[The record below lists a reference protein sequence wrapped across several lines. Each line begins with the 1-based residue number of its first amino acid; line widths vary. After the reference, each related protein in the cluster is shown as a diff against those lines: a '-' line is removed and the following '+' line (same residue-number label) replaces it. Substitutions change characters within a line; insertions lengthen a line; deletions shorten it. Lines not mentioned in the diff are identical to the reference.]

1 MNRHRLI
8 DYQKLNNTLVPDASL
23 LGEIANTDWWTAC
36 SELFDDIIWQNY
48 YDRTVLMNSKFPFD
62 ICNPEDQ
69 DNIDETTENI
79 LRSFAINLRSNSR
92 KYEMMYIA
100 FMSDFNPLY
109 NVDGWE
115 YEDRTLQHRGT
126 DTTSSTGD
134 DTLVKSG
141 NQVLTKAGTEDST
154 RTGSEQLSHTGSDTS
169 TTARTTDD
177 SATFY
182 DTEKTTDQ
190 PGVTDTTTYNQ
201 VKDSTSFNNRTDT
214 TAYNNITDKTTYG
227 KTDTNTKN
235 LDDTEHIARRRYGN
249 IGITKSTELL
259 GDTFRYSEEYLNLF
273 KRIVHDCVN
282 TCTYMVE

>member
-1 MNRHRLI
+1 
-8 DYQKLNNTLVPDASL
+8 
-23 LGEIANTDWWTAC
+23 
-36 SELFDDIIWQNY
+36 
-48 YDRTVLMNSKFPFD
+48 
-62 ICNPEDQ
+62 
-69 DNIDETTENI
+69 
-79 LRSFAINLRSNSR
+79 
-92 KYEMMYIA
+92 MMYIA

-141 NQVLTKAGTEDST
+141 NQVLTKSGTEDST